1 MKALHFGAGN
11 IGRGFI
17 GSLLKTSGF
26 ELVFTDVNEA
36 VINELNERGEYTV
49 ELAAPGQKQEVVGP
63 VSAINS
69 SQNPAALTEAVATAN
84 LITTAVGPAV
94 LKIIASSIAEG
105 LKQKKPD
112 HIINIVACENMI
124 GGSAH
129 LKEAVFSHLTADEQA
144 AISQTVGFPNAAVD
158 RIVPIQHHEDILKVS
173 VEPFFE
179 WVIDETGFIG
189 DVPQIDGATFVQDLT
204 PYIERKLF
212 TVNTGHALAAYVGYQ
227 QGVRTIKEAVDTPD
241 IRQVVEGALHETGSY
256 LIDAYGFRKEE
267 HDAYIQKII
276 KRFENAFISDEVTR
290 VARSPLRKL
299 GADDRLIGP
308 AKKIKQPVYLIK
320 GIAAALAYDFA
331 EDEEAV
337 RLQALRKEKG
347 IEGVLQEVCGLKPE
361 DDLYQ
366 AILKETE
373 RDRKSVV

>member
-1 MKALHFGAGN
+1 MK
-11 IGRGFI
+11 
-17 GSLLKTSGF
+17 K
-26 ELVFTDVNEA
+26 
-36 VINELNERGEYTV
+36 EYTV
-49 ELAAPGQKQEVVGP
+49 ELAAPGQQQEVVGP

-69 SQNPAALTEAVATAN
+69 AKDPAALTEAVATAD

-94 LKIIASSIAEG
+94 LNIIASSIAEG

-124 GGSAH
+124 GGSSH
-129 LKEAVFSHLTADEQA
+129 LKEAVFSHLTADEQEA
-144 AISQTVGFPNAAVD
+144 LSHTVGFPNAAVD

-212 TVNTGHALAAYVGYQ
+212 TVNTGHALAAYVGYEK
-227 QGVRTIKEAVDTPD
+227 GVQTIKEAVDTPE

-256 LIDAYGFRKEE
+256 LIDTYGFQKEE

-299 GADDRLIGP
+299 GANDRLIGP
-308 AKKIKQPVYLIK
+308 AKKSDSHSI
-320 GIAAALAYDFA
+320 
-331 EDEEAV
+331 
-337 RLQALRKEKG
+337 
-347 IEGVLQEVCGLKPE
+347 
-361 DDLYQ
+361 
-366 AILKETE
+366 
-373 RDRKSVV
+373 

>member
-17 GSLLKTSGF
+17 GSLLKASGF

-49 ELAAPGQKQEVVGP
+49 ELAAPGQKQEIVGP

-227 QGVRTIKEAVDTPD
+227 KGVKTIKEAVDTPD

-366 AILKETE
+366 DILKETE

>member
-36 VINELNERGEYTV
+36 VIHELNERGEYTV
-49 ELAAPGQKQEVVGP
+49 ELAAPGQKQEIVGP

-129 LKEAVFSHLTADEQA
+129 LKEAVFSHLTVDEQA

-227 QGVRTIKEAVDTPD
+227 QGVKTIKEAVDTPD

-331 EDEEAV
+331 NDEEAV

-373 RDRKSVV
+373 R

>member
-227 QGVRTIKEAVDTPD
+227 QGVKTIKEAVDTPD

>member
-17 GSLLKTSGF
+17 GSLLKASGF

-36 VINELNERGEYTV
+36 VINELNEKGEYTV
-49 ELAAPGQKQEVVGP
+49 ELAAPGQQQEVVGP

-69 SQNPAALTEAVATAN
+69 AKDPAALIKAIGTAD

-94 LKIIASSIAEG
+94 LNIIASSIADG
-105 LKQKKPD
+105 LKQKNPD
-112 HIINIVACENMI
+112 HIINILACENMI
-124 GGSAH
+124 GGSSH
-129 LKEAVFSHLTADEQA
+129 LKKAVFSHLTSDEQEA
-144 AISQTVGFPNAAVD
+144 LSHTVGFPNAAVD

-204 PYIERKLF
+204 PFIERKLF
-212 TVNTGHALAAYVGYQ
+212 TVNTGHALAAYVGYEK
-227 QGVRTIKEAVDTPD
+227 GVQTIKEAVDTQE

-256 LIDAYGFRKEE
+256 LIDTYGFQKEE

-308 AKKIKQPVYLIK
+308 AKKIKQPQYLVK
-320 GIAAALAYDFA
+320 GIVAALAYDFT

-347 IEGVLQEVCGLKPE
+347 IEGVLEEVCGLSPT

-366 AILKETE
+366 AILKEAT
-373 RDRKSVV
+373 R

>member
-17 GSLLKTSGF
+17 GSLLKASGF

-36 VINELNERGEYTV
+36 VINELNEKGEYTV
-49 ELAAPGQKQEVVGP
+49 ELAAPGQQQEVVGP

-69 SQNPAALTEAVATAN
+69 AKDPAALTEAVATAD

-94 LKIIASSIAEG
+94 LNIIASSIAEG
-105 LKQKKPD
+105 LKQKKTD

-124 GGSAH
+124 GGSSH
-129 LKEAVFSHLTADEQA
+129 LKEAVFSHLTADEQEA
-144 AISQTVGFPNAAVD
+144 LSHTVGFPNAAVD

-212 TVNTGHALAAYVGYQ
+212 TVNTGHALAAYVGYEK
-227 QGVRTIKEAVDTPD
+227 GVQTIKEAVDTPE

-256 LIDAYGFRKEE
+256 LIDTYGFQKEE

-299 GADDRLIGP
+299 GANDRLIGP
-308 AKKIKQPVYLIK
+308 AKKIKQPQYLVK
-320 GIAAALAYDFA
+320 GIVAALAYDFT

-347 IEGVLQEVCGLKPE
+347 IECVLEEVCGLSPT

-366 AILKETE
+366 AILKETA
-373 RDRKSVV
+373 R

>member
-17 GSLLKTSGF
+17 GSLLKASGF

-36 VINELNERGEYTV
+36 VINELNEKGEYTV
-49 ELAAPGQKQEVVGP
+49 ELAAPGQQQEVVGP

-69 SQNPAALTEAVATAN
+69 AKDPAALIEAIATAD

-94 LKIIASSIAEG
+94 LNIIASSIAEG

-124 GGSAH
+124 GGSSH
-129 LKEAVFSHLTADEQA
+129 LKKAVFSHLTADEQEA
-144 AISQTVGFPNAAVD
+144 LSHTVGFPNAAVD
-158 RIVPIQHHEDILKVS
+158 RIVPMQHHEDILKVS

-204 PYIERKLF
+204 PFIERKLF
-212 TVNTGHALAAYVGYQ
+212 TVNTGHALAAYVGYEK
-227 QGVRTIKEAVDTPD
+227 GVQTIKEAVDTQE

-256 LIDAYGFRKEE
+256 LIDTYGFQKEE

-308 AKKIKQPVYLIK
+308 AKKIKQPQYLVK
-320 GIAAALAYDFA
+320 GIVAALAYDFT

-337 RLQALRKEKG
+337 RLQALRKEKC
-347 IEGVLQEVCGLKPE
+347 IEGVLEEVCGLSPT

-366 AILKETE
+366 AIIKEAT
-373 RDRKSVV
+373 R

>member
-49 ELAAPGQKQEVVGP
+49 ELAAPGQKQEIVGP

-129 LKEAVFSHLTADEQA
+129 LKEAVFSHLTVDEQA

-227 QGVRTIKEAVDTPD
+227 QGVKTIKEAVDTPD

-366 AILKETE
+366 DILKETE
-373 RDRKSVV
+373 QIGRAHV